1 MQLAALS
8 VFLANQSP
16 ARHEILICV
25 TYMKMFLH
33 ADLTFHS
40 QLPLVSKF
48 SELRLRQEGESK
60 ITSTAQ
66 IPDSQKTGIYNKAM
80 L

>member
-1 MQLAALS
+1 MQLVALS
-8 VFLANQSP
+8 VFLANQLP
-16 ARHEILICV
+16 DRNEILIRA

-40 QLPLVSKF
+40 LLLLVSKF
-48 SELRLRQEGESK
+48 SELRLRQEGVSK